1 MLFKVKCKL
10 LDKRNAMGLGMNAII
25 LGTAQCMGAKGKM
38 KNITPQNT
46 KQISIWGE
54 PRQFPINTYMFYLFL
69 DSIIP

>member
-1 MLFKVKCKL
+1 
-10 LDKRNAMGLGMNAII
+10 MNAII

-69 DSIIP
+69 DSIIQ